1 MATYL
6 TSAPHHEY
14 LAPQKRYG
22 RVDFTDD
29 DVVNRY
35 LNSVRNE
42 DFFLKNLF
50 DQYKKLGLYDD
61 TIFVIL
67 GDHGEG
73 FGEHGL
79 YQHDNTIYEEGLK
92 IPMLVHDPRG
102 SQDGARV
109 TAPVNQLDILPT
121 VADLL
126 GYEIEGGEHPGSS
139 LLRSLPEDRTLMFSC
154 WNDNGCLASIK
165 GTEKYIYH
173 YDDQPEEVFDLSKD
187 PGERQNLAG
196 KLSPKELE
204 EQRSKLL
211 EWRAKVN
218 AMYGIQESG

>member
-1 MATYL
+1 
-6 TSAPHHEY
+6 
-14 LAPQKRYG
+14 
-22 RVDFTDD
+22 
-29 DVVNRY
+29 
-35 LNSVRNE
+35 
-42 DFFLKNLF
+42 
-50 DQYKKLGLYDD
+50 
-61 TIFVIL
+61 
-67 GDHGEG
+67 
-73 FGEHGL
+73 
-79 YQHDNTIYEEGLK
+79 
-92 IPMLVHDPRG
+92 
-102 SQDGARV
+102 
-109 TAPVNQLDILPT
+109 
-121 VADLL
+121 
-126 GYEIEGGEHPGSS
+126 
-139 LLRSLPEDRTLMFSC
+139 MFSC